1 MKLQA
6 TTLDTMQ
13 PRINGKLGK
22 EQPDQF
28 DHEIK
33 SSWWNLKK
41 LCCVPHEKLIVM
53 FEMSF
58 EIIRYNR
65 SEKFP

>member
-1 MKLQA
+1 MFVGWSCTVELQA
-6 TTLDTMQ
+6 TTLDTVQ

-33 SSWWNLKK
+33 NSWWNLKK
-41 LCCVPHEKLIVM
+41 VYCVPHEKLIDM
-53 FEMSF
+53 FDVF
-58 EIIRYNR
+58 
-65 SEKFP
+65 